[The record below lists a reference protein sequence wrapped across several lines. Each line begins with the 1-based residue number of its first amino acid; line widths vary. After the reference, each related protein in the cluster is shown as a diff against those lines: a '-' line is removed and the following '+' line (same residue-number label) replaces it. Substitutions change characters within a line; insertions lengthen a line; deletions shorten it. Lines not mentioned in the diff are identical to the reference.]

1 MNLNKTFSWHYA
13 STLVNTI
20 TNLIHSHTHVYCTM
34 KGRENLHVNFYP
46 NDFHCLLCKIV
57 WSYQGQM
64 AHTTMWTIRVQNT
77 SRPLANFRTIN
88 QNDHAKCYVV
98 SLFVWTM
105 NLGCEQCGYSLY
117 HAHLSTCVEK
127 EMVHATTPAHFP
139 TLLLPHSR
147 ELLNHEP
154 HTKHHNC
161 LQGYWYLEGC
171 WGQPGAMGNMSI
183 GERTLNLKSPVQK
196 P

>member
-1 MNLNKTFSWHYA
+1 MCTVLWKEEKTYTSIFIQMTFTVYSVKSYDLIKVKWHIPPCGPSEYKIPVGHWPISEQLTKMTTQNA
-13 STLVNTI
+13 MWSA
-20 TNLIHSHTHVYCTM
+20 
-34 KGRENLHVNFYP
+34 
-46 NDFHCLLCKIV
+46 CL
-57 WSYQGQM
+57 S
-64 AHTTMWTIRVQNT
+64 
-77 SRPLANFRTIN
+77 
-88 QNDHAKCYVV
+88 
-98 SLFVWTM
+98 
-105 NLGCEQCGYSLY
+105 EQWIWAERCGYSLY